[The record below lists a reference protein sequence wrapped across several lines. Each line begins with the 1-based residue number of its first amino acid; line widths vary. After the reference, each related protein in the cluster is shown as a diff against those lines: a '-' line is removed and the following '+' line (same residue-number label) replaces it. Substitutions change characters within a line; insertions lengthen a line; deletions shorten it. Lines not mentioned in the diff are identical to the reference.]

1 MNKKKLNLRTLTSF
15 FTIFGFL
22 IMAVTGLVL
31 YIVPEGRIAYWTHWE
46 LTGLTKTNWGNIH
59 ILSSILFIAAGI
71 FHTYFNWKPIENYIK
86 DRATGGLNSKRELA
100 ISSAVSVII
109 IFSALFSIPPLSYM
123 IDFNEYVKDKW
134 IVSEEYEPPYGHAE
148 QTSFNV
154 FVKKMSID
162 IDSALAELNRNNIKV
177 ANTGLPL
184 GEIAQNNKISPMDL
198 YMHIKKFEAVEEV
211 SEAKIYTPEMVEMEF
226 AGSNLGNRT
235 IESLSRSLNIEID
248 NVTQKFQRAGFD
260 IKNTETLKKVA
271 EKYNITPIE
280 LLKVMLVEDYRLE
293 SDI

>member
-15 FTIFGFL
+15 FTMFGFL
-22 IMAVTGLVL
+22 IIAVTGLVL

-46 LTGLTKTNWGNIH
+46 LIGLAKTDWGNIH

-71 FHTYFNWKPIENYIK
+71 FHTYFNWKPIVNYIK
-86 DRATGGLNSKRELA
+86 DRVTGGLNSKRELA

-162 IDSALAELNRNNIKV
+162 IDQALAELKGNNIEV
-177 ANTGLPL
+177 ADVSLSL
-184 GEIAQNNKISPMDL
+184 GEIAKNNKISPMDI
-198 YMHIKKFEAVEEV
+198 YMHIRKYEAVEEV
-211 SEAKIYTPEMVEMEF
+211 SKAKIYTPEMVELEF
-226 AGSNLGNRT
+226 AGSNAGNKT
-235 IESLSRSLNIEID
+235 IESLSRSLNIEND
-248 NVTQKFQRAGFD
+248 NITQKFQQAGFD
-260 IKNTETLKKVA
+260 ISSTETLKKAA

-280 LLKVMLVEDYRLE
+280 LLKIMLVKDYRSE
-293 SDI
+293 GDI